1 MKTILKETQ
10 KSDLE
15 TRHRRERNGKIRDR
29 IKAVLL
35 HSEGWSQKDIAQ
47 ALRIDKSTVCEHLSE
62 YRENEKLEI
71 QSGGSVSKLDEAQSK
86 ELELHLEENTYAT
99 AKEIVS
105 YIKKK
110 YGISYTAEGIHAWL
124 ARYEFSYKKP
134 KGVPAKFNKEK
145 QEAFIEKYES
155 IKDSLEEDEVILF
168 MDSVHPTQETKISH
182 GWIKKG
188 VEKMIATVAGRK
200 RINLTG
206 AIELNT
212 LSMITNEYETI
223 NADATIDFLE
233 KVLEK
238 YPNTKTIH
246 IIADGG
252 RAHTSQEVDLF
263 LLKSNAV
270 NKAYLKEQYLIELP
284 SNTIKLTKKI
294 KLKLKEALRKEPEL
308 FLNHSILDN
317 ESLTTIELLKTL
329 KEHPPHPKIVMHILP
344 PYSPNLNPIERV
356 WKVAN
361 EHVRNN
367 VVFKSFSDFK
377 EKIHHFYNV
386 TWDTIKDELKSRITD
401 NFQTLKP
408 AF

>member
-1 MKTILKETQ
+1 MKTILTETQ

-15 TRHRRERNGKIRDR
+15 IRHRTERNGKIRDR

-35 HSEGWSQKDIAQ
+35 HSEGWRQKDIAQ
-47 ALRIDKSTVCEHLSE
+47 ALRINESTVYDHLKE
-62 YRENEKLEI
+62 YRENKKLKIE
-71 QSGGSVSKLDEAQSK
+71 SGGSESKLGEIESK
-86 ELELHLEENTYAT
+86 ELDEYLKENTYAT
-99 AKEIVS
+99 AKEIVV
-105 YIKKK
+105 YVKEK
-110 YGISYTAEGIHAWL
+110 YKVSYTPEGIHAWL
-124 ARYEFSYKKP
+124 ARHGFSYKKP

-145 QEAFIEKYES
+145 QEAFVEKYES

-168 MDSVHPTQETKISH
+168 MDSVHPTQETKISY

-212 LSMITNEYETI
+212 LSIITNTYETI
-223 NADATIDFLE
+223 NANATIDFLE
-233 KVLEK
+233 KVLDK

-270 NKAYLKEQYLIELP
+270 NKAYLKEQYSIELP

-294 KLKLKEALRKEPEL
+294 KLKLEEVLRKEPEL
-308 FLNHSILDN
+308 FLNHAILNKND
-317 ESLTTIELLKTL
+317 LTTIELLKTL
-329 KEHPPHPKIVMHILP
+329 KKHPPHPKIVMHILP

-367 VVFKSFSDFK
+367 VVFESFSDFK
-377 EKIHHFYNV
+377 ENMLHFYDV
-386 TWDTIKDELKSRITD
+386 TWDTITDELKSRITD
-401 NFQTLKP
+401 NFQTLKYG
-408 AF
+408 F

>member
-1 MKTILKETQ
+1 MKTILTETQ

-15 TRHRRERNGKIRDR
+15 TRHRTERNGKIRDR

-35 HSEGWSQKDIAQ
+35 HSEGWRQKDIAQ
-47 ALRIDKSTVCEHLSE
+47 ALRINESTVYDHLNE
-62 YRENEKLEI
+62 YRENKKLKIE
-71 QSGGSVSKLDEAQSK
+71 SGGSESKLGEIESK
-86 ELELHLEENTYAT
+86 ELDEYLKENTYAT
-99 AKEIVS
+99 AKEIVV
-105 YIKKK
+105 YVKEK
-110 YGISYTAEGIHAWL
+110 YKVSYTPEGIHAWL
-124 ARYEFSYKKP
+124 ARHEFSYKKP

-145 QEAFIEKYES
+145 QEAFVEKYES
-155 IKDSLEEDEVILF
+155 IKDSLEDEEIILF
-168 MDSVHPTQETKISH
+168 MDSVHPTQETKISY

-212 LSMITNEYETI
+212 LSIITNTYETI
-223 NADATIDFLE
+223 NANATIDFLE
-233 KVLEK
+233 KVLDK

-270 NKAYLKEQYLIELP
+270 NKAYLKEQYSIELP

-294 KLKLKEALRKEPEL
+294 KLKLEEVLRKEPEL
-308 FLNHSILDN
+308 FLNHDILDKN
-317 ESLTTIELLKTL
+317 DLTTIELLKTL
-329 KEHPPHPKIVMHILP
+329 KKHPPHPKIVMHILP

-367 VVFKSFSDFK
+367 VVFESFSDFK
-377 EKIHHFYNV
+377 ENMLHFYDV
-386 TWDTIKDELKSRITD
+386 TWDTITDELKSRITD
-401 NFQTLKP
+401 NFQTLKYG
-408 AF
+408 F